1 MGYRCIAA
9 ASREGLT
16 GSSSCLIYQKAWE
29 IPTPELSQKAEKEIR
44 ITGHSPK
51 SAR

>member
-9 ASREGLT
+9 AGKEGLT
-16 GSSSCLIYQKAWE
+16 GNSPCLIYRKAWE
-29 IPTPELSQKAEKEIR
+29 ILTLELSQKAEKEIR